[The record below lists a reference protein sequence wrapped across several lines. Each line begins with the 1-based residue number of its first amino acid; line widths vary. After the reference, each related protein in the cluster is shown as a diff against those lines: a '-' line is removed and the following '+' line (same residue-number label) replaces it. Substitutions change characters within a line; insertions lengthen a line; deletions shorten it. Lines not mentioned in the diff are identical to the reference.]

1 MERIWRVVIV
11 ATCEV
16 KGIPNEDVE
25 LYNNY
30 GSKRGRRYDMNHV
43 KILIVKRD
51 KREIEQLEN
60 IIENTPAYELLGVCA
75 TGQAGMESIIK
86 KSPDVVI
93 MDEVLPEKDVLE
105 IVDEVVKYK
114 SLKNV
119 RFIMCGSK
127 NHVEYLKFLYD
138 CIDNRVIFRIMD
150 TPYEEKKVKDIID
163 ETCRGRRNDN
173 YLEFAEND
181 GDNTELEGTVTSIIH
196 EIGVPAHIK
205 GYQYLRSAIVIAVN
219 DMDIL
224 NSITKQ
230 LYPTIAET
238 YNTTSSRVERAI
250 RHAIEVAWGRGRMDT
265 INELFGYTVNAGK
278 GKPTNSE
285 FIALIA
291 DKIRLDNKMKSA

>member
-1 MERIWRVVIV
+1 
-11 ATCEV
+11 
-16 KGIPNEDVE
+16 
-25 LYNNY
+25 
-30 GSKRGRRYDMNHV
+30 MNHI

-60 IIENTPAYELLGVCA
+60 AFKNTPAYELLDVCT
-75 TGQAGMESIIK
+75 TGQAGLEAIVK

-93 MDEVLPEKDVLE
+93 LDEVLPEKDVLE
-105 IVDEVVKYK
+105 IVDETVKYK
-114 SLKNV
+114 NLKNV
-119 RFIMCGSK
+119 RFIMCASK
-127 NHVEYLKFLYD
+127 SHVEYLKFLYD
-138 CIDNRVIFRIMD
+138 CIDNRVVFRIMD
-150 TPYEEKKVKDIID
+150 MPYEEKKVKDIID
-163 ETCRGRRNDN
+163 ETCRSRRNDN
-173 YLEFAEND
+173 YLELRESNSSD
-181 GDNTELEGTVTSIIH
+181 TELEGTVTGIIH

-230 LYPTIAET
+230 LYPTIAEA

-265 INELFGYTVNAGK
+265 INELFGYTVSAGK

-291 DKIRLDNKMKSA
+291 DKIRLDNKTKSA